1 MAAAAAAAAAQMT
14 ADNATAQIAQLTAAL
29 QQQQQQHQQ
38 AMTLMQQQLVAMQ
51 QQPAAAAAAVAAP
64 IAPPAAIEYYT
75 LMVRE
80 QRKANATKPIPF
92 KGIVEASATTAHT
105 FILQMNNYFE
115 QAGIITD
122 DDKLKE
128 VMGFVT
134 SEAAIWWESEKRKPL
149 ADPSK
154 ITSWAIFITTF
165 NARFITRDMSQIAR
179 ENLLKLI
186 RTNNTNATE
195 YTAKFT
201 QNMEM
206 ISDMAIADQIANY
219 KFGLP
224 IRMREKVQSKTSFK
238 TLGEYTSYVYQ
249 QDATYKDL
257 HHNDSSSSSTPSSST
272 SFQRNRRPWTSGF
285 NKDRGQQQQINQTE
299 TETETE
305 PQEGVNSALVAM
317 QRDMEAMLKVMQQNI
332 DSRRGIGGGKGNTGG
347 NQPHFFPSSSSSLNP
362 GKVPGLSNEMAY
374 ARRDSGVCIK
384 CNKKGHFKPQ
394 CRDAANITE
403 WPEGYSSS
411 GQKK

>member
-1 MAAAAAAAAAQMT
+1 
-14 ADNATAQIAQLTAAL
+14 
-29 QQQQQQHQQ
+29 
-38 AMTLMQQQLVAMQ
+38 MQQQLAAMQ
-51 QQPAAAAAAVAAP
+51 QQPQAAVAAAP
-64 IAPPAAIEYYT
+64 IVAPALEYYT

-80 QRKANATKPIPF
+80 QKKMNATKPIAF
-92 KGIVEASATTAHT
+92 KGKVEASATTAHT

-115 QAGIITD
+115 QAGIIAEE
-122 DDKLKE
+122 DKLKE

-134 SEAAIWWESEKRKPL
+134 DEAAIWWESEKRKPI

-154 ITSWAIFITTF
+154 ITTWATFITAF
-165 NARFITRDMSQIAR
+165 NMRFITRDMSQIAR

-186 RTNNTNATE
+186 RTNATNATE
-195 YTAKFT
+195 YTAKFI

-206 ISDMAIADQIANY
+206 IPDMAVADQIANY

-224 IRMREKVQSKTSFK
+224 IKMREKVQNKTSFK
-238 TLGEYTSYVYQ
+238 TLSEYTSYVYQ

-257 HHNDSSSSSTPSSST
+257 HHNDSSSSSTSSSFT
-272 SFQRNRRPWTSGF
+272 PFSRNRRPWTKGS
-285 NKDRGQQQQINQTE
+285 NKDNWQQQQINQTE
-299 TETETE
+299 TE
-305 PQEGVNSALVAM
+305 PQEGIDNTIIAM
-317 QRDMEAMLKVMQQNI
+317 QRNMEAMLKVMQQNI
-332 DSRRGIGGGKGNTGG
+332 ESRRGIGGGKSNTGG
-347 NQPHFFPSSSSSLNP
+347 NQPHYPSSPSLNP

-374 ARRDSGVCIK
+374 ARRESGVCIK
-384 CNKKGHFKPQ
+384 CNKRGHFKPQ

>member
-14 ADNATAQIAQLTAAL
+14 ADTATAQIAALTAAL

-38 AMTLMQQQLVAMQ
+38 AMTLMQQQLAAMQ
-51 QQPAAAAAAVAAP
+51 PQPAPAAAAVAVAP
-64 IAPPAAIEYYT
+64 IAAPAALEYYA

-80 QRKANATKPIPF
+80 QKKTNATKPIPF

-134 SEAAIWWESEKRKPL
+134 AEAAIWWESEKRKPI
-149 ADPSK
+149 ADASK
-154 ITSWAIFITTF
+154 ITTWAAFVTTF

-179 ENLLKLI
+179 ENLYKLM
-186 RTNNTNATE
+186 RANNTNATE
-195 YTAKFT
+195 YTAKFI

-206 ISDMAIADQIANY
+206 IPNMATEDQIASY

-224 IRMREKVQSKTSFK
+224 IKMREKVQNKTQFK
-238 TLGEYTSYVYQ
+238 TLNEYTSYVYQ

-257 HHNDSSSSSTPSSST
+257 HHNDSASSTPSSAT
-272 SFQRNRRPWTSGF
+272 LFQRNRRQWAGGF
-285 NKDRGQQQQINQTE
+285 NKGQQQQTQINQTD
-299 TETETE
+299 TEQQL
-305 PQEGVNSALVAM
+305 PEGADNGLVAM
-317 QRDMEAMLKVMQQNI
+317 QQSMEAMLKVMQQNI
-332 DSRRGIGGGKGNTGG
+332 ESRRGTGGGKGNTGG

-394 CRDAANITE
+394 CRDAANITD
-403 WPEGYSSS
+403 WPEGYNSS